1 LLKFPFR
8 NVRPFCIPAFL
19 LDEAR
24 RNLELKAP
32 ARLLAL
38 ETLQTFLQQVPE
50 PPPELLDQ
58 AQAAW
63 LPSRDAPILAAA
75 SACCADWL
83 ATGDRRDFGYLFG
96 QRALGVLLLAPR
108 EALAALLD
116 TLE

>member
-8 NVRPFCIPAFL
+8 NVRPFCIPAFP

-38 ETLQTFLQQVPE
+38 EPLQTLLQQVPE

-58 AQAAW
+58 ALAAG
-63 LPSRDAPILAAA
+63 LPSKDAPILAAA
-75 SACCADWL
+75 AACCPDWL
-83 ATGDRRDFGYLFG
+83 ATGDRRDCGHLCG
-96 QRALGVLLLAPR
+96 QRARGVLLLAPR

-116 TLE
+116 TVE